1 MSLFS
6 NKPTFLIIGTQKAAT
21 SSLYT
26 YLIQHPNILP
36 AKVKE
41 INFFNVDDNYQ
52 KGITWYNEQFTKYLN
67 PFKKHLSFEA
77 TPEYLYIP
85 YVPERIY
92 TYNPDMKFVI
102 ILRDPVK
109 RAYSAWN
116 MFKKLHGLNRLP
128 SVLEKGYIQNKDNNL
143 TKILFTKN
151 YPSFEECVQLE
162 FEYMKNHSAFLEPS
176 FIRRGIYHEQIERY
190 FTYFNRKQFL
200 ILDYAD
206 FKFDLSGIL
215 QQTTTFLGLR
225 DFELESDNYNIT
237 NKGEYS
243 QNNDPSNF
251 KELYDFFKPHNEKL
265 YSLINKHFSWSY

>member
-6 NKPTFLIIGTQKAAT
+6 NKPTFLIIGAQKAAT

-92 TYNPDMKFVI
+92 KSIPDMKFII

-116 MFKKLHGLNRLP
+116 MFKKLHGLNRTP
-128 SVLEKGYIQNKDNNL
+128 SVLEKGYMQNKDNNL

-162 FEYMKNHSAFLEPS
+162 FEYMKNQSPFLEPS

-190 FTYFNRKQFL
+190 FNFFNKKQFL

-206 FKFDLSGIL
+206 FEQDLNKIL
-215 QQTTTFLGLR
+215 EQTTDFLGISKLM
-225 DFELESDNYNIT
+225 LENQNYKIA
-237 NKGEYS
+237 NKGDYKSNSASDFKDLYS
-243 QNNDPSNF
+243 
-251 KELYDFFKPHNEKL
+251 FFEPHNEIL
-265 YSLINKHFSWSY
+265 YSLINKRFSWNY